1 MRWARK
7 LNHSTPPQHIAFAKR
22 FGPLQEPTLG
32 SYLHKADP
40 EIFVVSNK
48 KVDGKLSDTRRTGRR
63 WHTDMCYTLQPC
75 LGSLLY
81 ALEVPPVGGDTLFAK
96 MQGAYDGLSDG
107 MWMMVNGLSTV
118 HDLSKISNFK
128 NRDPKATAK
137 TVADNPPV
145 NHPLVWTH
153 PDNGRMSLFLS
164 DQIAYRIVD
173 MTETESRLIL
183 DYLLAQTTQIE
194 NTYCRQWQAGD
205 LIFWDN
211 RSVMHCALEDC
222 DMLDDAKIRDMHRTT
237 LAGRRLSKC
246 AL

>member
-1 MRWARK
+1 M
-7 LNHSTPPQHIAFAKR
+7 
-22 FGPLQEPTLG
+22 
-32 SYLHKADP
+32 
-40 EIFVVSNK
+40 
-48 KVDGKLSDTRRTGRR
+48 
-63 WHTDMCYTLQPC
+63 
-75 LGSLLY
+75 LY

-137 TVADNPPV
+137 IVADNPPV

-173 MTETESRLIL
+173 MTETKSRLIL

-194 NTYCRQWQAGD
+194 NTYRRQWQAGD

-211 RSVMHCALEDC
+211 RSVMHCALEDY
-222 DMLDDAKIRDMHRTT
+222 DMLDDGQFGICIEQ
-237 LAGRRLSKC
+237 L
-246 AL
+246 